1 MIMPVRALTFLS
13 LAAGLAGLSM
23 VACSTPPI
31 LERAQENNR
40 YRCEMYDGWQRCHY
54 AIDAVGEPKAVVIA
68 LHPAYTS
75 PERVERLSG
84 FAETASRQG
93 FHVLYPEGVER
104 HWNDGRGAGNTK
116 TVAQKIDDVA
126 YLTALAER
134 YSQGRLPVFLI
145 GMSNGGMMAMRMVL
159 ESPFSFAGMASVV
172 GNLPQPF
179 LQADLS
185 NYRPLPVWLLFGGDD
200 GIVPPEGGA
209 LFDRPDDWGVVASQQ
224 NTAAFFKRA
233 NGCQGEWTKTTR
245 NRTDDDTSLVIRN
258 ATACRAP
265 VTHIT
270 VRNGGHTWPGE
281 PAWYA
286 WLFRRGLVSEEMNA
300 TETILD
306 WAETVLE
313 PS

>member
-1 MIMPVRALTFLS
+1 MS
-13 LAAGLAGLSM
+13 L

-31 LERAQENNR
+31 LEEAHKQDR
-40 YRCEMYDGWQRCHY
+40 YRCELFGDRQRCHY
-54 AIDAVGEPKAVVIA
+54 MIDAAGKARAVIIA

-84 FAETASRQG
+84 FAETASQQG
-93 FHVLYPEGVER
+93 FRVLYPEGVER

-116 TVAQKIDDVA
+116 TVAQNVDDVA
-126 YLTALAER
+126 YLTALARR
-134 YSQGRLPVFLI
+134 YGEGRLPVFLI

-185 NYRPLPVWLLFGGDD
+185 HYQPVPVWLLFGGDD
-200 GIVPPEGGA
+200 GIVPPEGGP
-209 LFDRPDDWGVVASQQ
+209 LFDSPQDWGVVASQAE
-224 NTAAFFKRA
+224 TAEFFKRA
-233 NGCQGEWTKTTR
+233 NGCQGEWRETTQ
-245 NRTDDDTSLVIRN
+245 NTTDDATSLVIRQ
-258 ATACRAP
+258 AQGCRAP

-281 PAWYA
+281 PGWYA
-286 WLFRRGLVSEEMNA
+286 WLFRRGAVSDEMNA
-300 TETILD
+300 TESILD

-313 PS
+313 SS